1 MLCLP
6 MTRTAKT
13 TTRGHVSR
21 GLNAGASASAHAARL
36 GFTLVE
42 LLVVIAIIGILIAML
57 LPAVQSARESARR
70 AKCQAN
76 IKQMGLAL
84 HNYHDAQKRFPP
96 GHQGMVGNCSGANNS
111 SANRWDSA
119 GWSWPV
125 FLLPHLEQ
133 QSLSDRLL
141 VNSGSGQVVCGSP
154 TGAQLTL
161 ANSGGRNQVALQ
173 QTPLEVFVCPSAGD
187 SNLNFGPGAAASAGK
202 YAKSN
207 YKGVAGYDA
216 NYDGVGDSRPDG
228 SSGAAYGLFR
238 RIPFMRAGLWGNV
251 GDWVYVRSKDVTD
264 GLSKTLAFG
273 EVFSNVRSGTPFQKI
288 DSTIGTLP
296 SNGQYRG
303 SVWVGAIAGSELQA
317 GLTLGILQPSA
328 SSSNG
333 TLKGSGQYAFSSRH
347 PGGVLFGIADGS
359 CRFISENADA
369 TTLTV
374 MAMISD
380 GQAARLE

>member
-1 MLCLP
+1 MLRQP
-6 MTRTAKT
+6 MKRTAKT
-13 TTRGHVSR
+13 MTRGHVSGGR
-21 GLNAGASASAHAARL
+21 NAGASTSAYAARL

-42 LLVVIAIIGILIAML
+42 LLVVIAIIGILIALL

-76 IKQMGLAL
+76 IKQVGLAL

-96 GHQGMVGNCSGANNS
+96 GHQGMVGNCSSANNS

-161 ANSGGRNQVALQ
+161 ANPGGRNQVALQ

-187 SNLNFGPGAAASAGK
+187 SNLNIGGGSGAPSAGR
-202 YAKSN
+202 YGKSN
-207 YKGVAGYDA
+207 YRAVAGS
-216 NYDGVGDSRPDG
+216 NGSEFDGVSDSLPG
-228 SSGAAYGLFR
+228 GATGAAFGLFR
-238 RIPFMRAGLWGNV
+238 RIPFTRSGLWGEA
-251 GDWVYVRSKDVTD
+251 GSWVYVRSKDVTD

-273 EVFSNVRSGTPFQKI
+273 ETFSNLRANGSSWAKV
-288 DSTIGTLP
+288 DSTIGNAAN
-296 SNGQYRG
+296 NGLYRG
-303 SVWVGAIAGSELQA
+303 GVWVGAISSEL
-317 GLTLGILQPSA
+317 P
-328 SSSNG
+328 NG
-333 TLKGSGQYAFSSRH
+333 MTFGVLNTSGNNTTLKGSGQYAFSSRH

-369 TTLTV
+369 TALTL
-374 MAMISD
+374 MSLISD
-380 GQAARLE
+380 GQTVTLE

>member
-1 MLCLP
+1 MLHLHMNRTMKA
-6 MTRTAKT
+6 MTWGR
-13 TTRGHVSR
+13 VSR
-21 GLNAGASASAHAARL
+21 H

-57 LPAVQSARESARR
+57 LPAVQSAREASRR

-76 IKQMGLAL
+76 IKQLGLAL

-96 GHQGMVGNCSGANNS
+96 GNQGMVDNCSAANNS
-111 SANRWDSA
+111 SANNWGRA
-119 GWSWPV
+119 GWSWSV

-133 QSLSDRLL
+133 QQLSDRLL

-154 TGAQLTL
+154 SGSQATL

-187 SNLNFGPGAAASAGK
+187 GKLNFGPGAAASAGK

-207 YKGVAGYDA
+207 YKGVAGADSA
-216 NYDGVGDSRPDG
+216 QFDGVGDTLPDG
-228 SSGAAYGLFR
+228 SAGVVYGLFR
-238 RIPFMRAGLWGNV
+238 RIPFMRAGVWGNA
-251 GDWVYVRSKDVTD
+251 GDWVYVRAKDVSD

-273 EVFSNVRSGTPFQKI
+273 ETFCNVSSGTPLGKI

-296 SNGQYRG
+296 SNGMYRG
-303 SVWVGAIAGSELQA
+303 GVWVGAISGELPN
-317 GLTLGILQPSA
+317 GMTVGILQPGA

-369 TTLTV
+369 TTLTL
-374 MAMISD
+374 MAVISD
-380 GQAARLE
+380 GQSARLE